1 MDKKRKIIVGVSIA
15 VGLVILGGGALGFHN
30 YNVKAE
36 EKAMTV
42 KQNKNKVK
50 ALQEEVNKFYTN
62 PKKEDIVED
71 AKKDDVKELLEKAL
85 KLPKDLDNAKEL
97 QTLTTDI
104 NDLRKMVY
112 ARDKVM
118 SLLDDQKAL
127 VSGANIQ
134 LAQED
139 IDRLKTIKPIFVE
152 EQQKVIDEANN
163 QKKVIDEATTKVN
176 NLFTTEQKT
185 EVKKEVT
192 RDTYNVAKE
201 AVNKIKQKQVKEELI
216 KHLDT
221 VNKNLT
227 EKEKKEKQAAAEKAV
242 QNETSKSSGSTKSSN
257 SNESNSSSNNNAGG
271 NSSSSNSSDK
281 NNASNGSNAKKS
293 TNGGSSNKSSSSG
306 SKSSSNGGS
315 NKASSGNS
323 GSKSSSGGS
332 SNKPSSGSGNS
343 GKNNGSAGGKEP
355 KTDYNTKEEG
365 INGSTGNQNGG
376 TDTSWGW

>member
-42 KQNKNKVK
+42 KQNKNKVQ

-71 AKKDDVKELLEKAL
+71 VKKDDVKELLEKAL

-201 AVNKIKQKQVKEELI
+201 TVNKIKQKQAKEELL
-216 KHLDT
+216 KNLDT
-221 VNKNLT
+221 VNKSLT

-242 QNETSKSSGSTKSSN
+242 QNETSKPAESTKSADSN
-257 SNESNSSSNNNAGG
+257 SSSNESNSSSNKSSNNNSGGDRSSGSSTPKNPVTDGKQSSGDNGNTKSSGGNKSTNKSSGGSGTTKSSGGSNKSSGG
-271 NSSSSNSSDK
+271 NSSK
-281 NNASNGSNAKKS
+281 Q
-293 TNGGSSNKSSSSG
+293 SG
-306 SKSSSNGGS
+306 
-315 NKASSGNS
+315 GNS
-323 GSKSSSGGS
+323 GNKS
-332 SNKPSSGSGNS
+332 N
-343 GKNNGSAGGKEP
+343 NNGGDKSNY
-355 KTDYNTKEEG
+355 DYDKKSDTEKNV
-365 INGSTGNQNGG
+365 NGG
-376 TDTSWGW
+376 TNDYWGW